1 MKKIACL
8 ITSVILFVFISSGQ
22 NQSMQLDQIKLLSQF
37 NGNWKGEFANG
48 TMILDWQI
56 KPIANNFGSSSYLNL
71 KLNGN
76 TIVES
81 WSILAYE
88 KEIDKIVWFD
98 LLSDGTVLNHQG
110 KFTEPTVLEMV
121 TYSNK
126 EPRIII
132 EKFTMNFIDNE
143 TILEI
148 KYDRNTGVEKARN
161 TYKRTF

>member
-8 ITSVILFVFISSGQ
+8 VTSVILFVFISSGQ

-56 KPIANNFGSSSYLNL
+56 TPIANNLGSSSYLNL

-81 WSILAYE
+81 WAILTYD
-88 KEIDKIVWFD
+88 KEIHKIVWFE
-98 LLSDGTVLNHQG
+98 LLSDGTVLNYRG
-110 KFTEPTVLEMV
+110 KFTEPTVLEMA
-121 TYSNK
+121 TYNNK
-126 EPRIII
+126 EPQKII
-132 EKFTMNFIDNE
+132 EKSTLNFIDKE
-143 TILEI
+143 TLVEI
-148 KYDRNTGVEKARN
+148 KYDRNTGVEKFKY
-161 TYKRTF
+161 TYKRTI